1 MHEGKSLKKSERIL
15 NFISSVKPQNAQ
27 ENPQKLTTFSL
38 KQLNTCHSPPIPTPP
53 MNSIRVDF

>member
-27 ENPQKLTTFSL
+27 ENPQKLTIFSL
-38 KQLNTCHSPPIPTPP
+38 KQLNTCHSPPIPYFP
-53 MNSIRVDF
+53 SISQKPN